1 MAEKDVTKKVTGM
14 IKEAD
19 KVVQGVGRI
28 IAGAKELRD
37 MWRGFR
43 GRKQE
48 Q

>member
-1 MAEKDVTKKVTGM
+1 MSEKDVTKKITKV
-14 IKEAD
+14 IKEGD

-28 IAGAKELRD
+28 ITGLKELRD

-43 GRKQE
+43 GGKQE